1 MPPLEIEV
9 KDLGTGDAGT
19 SIGGGELPKYK
30 ALKQAIDGFHADLLR
45 PLTELRE
52 RLFTL
57 LPIPNTKA
65 ASPFRY
71 TAVSRRVVEEAISIF
86 LTELAGPDRS
96 REGFGGGGME
106 SDTPDGVIQQRE
118 VLAYSV
124 GLARGAELVGRGI
137 SLNAGR
143 QSPAVREMLDNAF
156 TRLSV
161 KGALRLEGI
170 RDEVHSILVSA
181 TDAGLSPIATARIL
195 GNRFDQMQGYE
206 WQRIARTESAF
217 AAEAA
222 SRNQMREYGVRFV
235 RWVYDV
241 GACQICLAY
250 KDQLI
255 PIEDVESQPPGHVS
269 CLCSTVPA

>member
-1 MPPLEIEV
+1 MLV
-9 KDLGTGDAGT
+9 TTKDLAT
-19 SIGGGELPKYK
+19 GGGSVSFGGSERPKYS
-30 ALKQAIDGFHADLLR
+30 ALADAIAGFTADLRR
-45 PLTELRE
+45 PLLELRD
-52 RLFTL
+52 RVFLHV
-57 LPIPNTKA
+57 PIPSVKA
-65 ASPFRY
+65 TNPFRY
-71 TAVSRRVVEEAISIF
+71 TAVSRKIVDEAISLF

-96 REGFGGGGME
+96 REGFVNGGLA

-118 VLAYSV
+118 VLSFAV
-124 GLARGAELVGRGI
+124 GLARGAELVNRSV

-156 TRLSV
+156 TRLSE

-181 TDAGLSPIATARIL
+181 TSAGLSPLETARQL
-195 GNRFDQMQGYE
+195 AAKFDQVGRVQFE
-206 WQRIARTESAF
+206 TIARTESAF

-235 RWVYDV
+235 RWVFDV
-241 GACQICLAY
+241 GACPICLAF

-255 PIEDVESQPPGHVS
+255 PIDEVENQPPGHVN